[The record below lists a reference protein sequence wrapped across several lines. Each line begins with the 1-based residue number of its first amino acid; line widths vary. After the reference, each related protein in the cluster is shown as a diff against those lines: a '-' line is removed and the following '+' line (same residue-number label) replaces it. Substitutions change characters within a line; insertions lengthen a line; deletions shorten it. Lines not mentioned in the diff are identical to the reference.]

1 MRALRI
7 SSLEKKVKAL
17 AFWGDERK
25 VRREMAV
32 GVVTEERAMVG
43 FLSCGGFGG
52 GEGFGRFGAQDKVG
66 GGLAA
71 AIVRKAMIGS
81 DEIEIWIWI
90 WTRTRVV

>member
-1 MRALRI
+1 MIALRI

-32 GVVTEERAMVG
+32 GVVKEERVMVG
-43 FLSCGGFGG
+43 FFSWGGFGG
-52 GEGFGRFGAQDKVG
+52 GVGLGRLGEQDKVG

-71 AIVRKAMIGS
+71 AIVRKAMIG
-81 DEIEIWIWI
+81 I
-90 WTRTRVV
+90 RQ